1 MQFWNQFNWTT
12 KAILIVLAG
21 MIFLLGFLTLIRV
34 GDFSF
39 NWPFNSSVETDLIV
53 PTPEEGVPMVSAV
66 VDTDI
71 LGNPG
76 NRNEILGQLE
86 INQTAQVTGISS
98 DQQWVL
104 INIIQPKSGQGWIST
119 AAVEGE
125 NLANVPVIEIGS
137 DQTESVVIAQDA
149 PYLTANADVDI
160 LSGPGQAYG
169 AVGVLLAG
177 QRAEVLGYSSDN
189 KFWVIK
195 VPYVEGGR
203 GWVDAD
209 FVTPHNTFYSPA
221 IDQAP
226 PPPDGSES
234 TGGIEPTIKAVANVN
249 IRSGPDLEAGVIG
262 LLRSGDTAKVLGV
275 SPDRLWWAIEVPF
288 AEMGE
293 AWVSTDYVVAESI
306 FDATVIEPV
315 PIGAGMVIPT
325 PEAQVAVLIAN
336 TRVNIR
342 SGPSTDF
349 EVLGRLEEGQSAKIL
364 GITSDGGWW
373 GISVPNAENG
383 IGWISSA
390 FVQAINAE
398 GVEVFN

>member
-1 MQFWNQFNWTT
+1 MQYWNQFSWST
-12 KAILIVLAG
+12 KAILTALVG
-21 MIFLLGFLTLIRV
+21 MILLLGFLTLIRI

-39 NWPFNSSVETDLIV
+39 NWPFTSSQETDLVV
-53 PTPEEGVPMVSAV
+53 PTPVDGAPAVSANI
-66 VDTDI
+66 DTDI

-76 NRNEILGQLE
+76 YGNEILGQL
-86 INQTAQVTGISS
+86 QMDHKAQVTGITS

-104 INIIQPKSGQGWIST
+104 INIIQPESGQGWISA
-119 AAVEGE
+119 AAVEAE
-125 NLANVPVIEIGS
+125 NMANVPVIEIGS
-137 DQTESVVIAQDA
+137 DQTESVMIADDA
-149 PYLTANADVDI
+149 PSLTAKADVDI
-160 LSGPGQAYG
+160 LSGPGQSYG
-169 AVGVLLAG
+169 SVGVLLAG
-177 QRAEVLGYSSDN
+177 QRSEVLGYSSDN
-189 KFWVIK
+189 RYWVIK

-209 FVTPHNTFYSPA
+209 FVTPQNTFYSPS
-221 IDQAP
+221 IDQAGLP
-226 PPPDGSES
+226 PASDSIDGIVPS
-234 TGGIEPTIKAVANVN
+234 IKAVANVN
-249 IRSGPDLEAGVIG
+249 IRSGPDLESGAIG
-262 LLRSGDTAKVLGV
+262 LLRAGETAKVLGV

-293 AWVSTDYVVAESI
+293 AWVSTDYVVAENI

-315 PIGAGMVIPT
+315 PIGGGILIPT
-325 PEAQVAVLIAN
+325 PEARVAVLTAN

-349 EVLGRLEEGQSAKIL
+349 EVLARLEEGQTAKIL

-373 GISVPNAENG
+373 GISVPSAENG

-398 GVEVFN
+398 GVEVFQ

>member
-1 MQFWNQFNWTT
+1 MQFWNQFTWST
-12 KAILIVLAG
+12 KAILVVLAG
-21 MIFLLGFLTLIRV
+21 MILLLGLLTLIRI

-39 NWPFNSSVETDLIV
+39 DWPFNSSAEKDLVV
-53 PTPEEGVPMVSAV
+53 PTPQQGAPAVSAM

-76 NRNEILGQLE
+76 YGNEVLGQLQM
-86 INQTAQVTGISS
+86 NQKAQVTGISS

-104 INIIQPKSGQGWIST
+104 INIIQPKSGQGWISA
-119 AAVEGE
+119 AAVEAE
-125 NLANVPVIEIGS
+125 NLANVPVIAIGS
-137 DQTESVVIAQDA
+137 DQPESVVIAQDA
-149 PYLTANADVDI
+149 PFLTANADVDI

-169 AVGVLLAG
+169 TVGVLLAG
-177 QRAEVLGYSSDN
+177 QRSEVLGYSSDN
-189 KFWVIK
+189 RYWVIK

-209 FVTPHNTFYSPA
+209 YVIPQNTFYSPA

-226 PPPDGSES
+226 PLVGTDLN
-234 TGGIEPTIKAVANVN
+234 GGIEPTIKAVANVN
-249 IRSGPDLEAGVIG
+249 IRSGPDLETGVIG

-293 AWVSTDYVVAESI
+293 AWVSTDYVVAENI
-306 FDATVIEPV
+306 FDAPVIEPV
-315 PIGAGMVIPT
+315 PLGAGMIIPT
-325 PEAQVAVLIAN
+325 PEAEVAVLIAN

-364 GITSDGGWW
+364 GITADGGWW
-373 GISVPNAENG
+373 GISVPSAENG